1 MAQARSRARERGDA
15 ARQALWPLGWAFI
28 AIVVTASVQA
38 HPLPGLRGAG
48 LGVTLALAVYAAA
61 VATAV
66 TPGWARRGL
75 AAQAVVIGLIG
86 GAGVALAAV
95 QPHGPVELAAPVGVW
110 IAAVRLPPAPAAAAA
125 GMITAAL
132 AVAVGL
138 TEQPPVQSAITATL
152 VCLLLAVTGQF
163 IRRGRQSQDRT
174 ELLMAQLQD
183 AREGEAAAA
192 ALAERSR
199 IAGEL
204 HDVLAHSL
212 SGLAIQLQGA
222 RKLAGREQVSEGL
235 RATIERSAELARA
248 GLADARQAVGALRG
262 GRLPTVDQLNAL
274 VEGFRRDTGTAA
286 TVRIDGT
293 PRPLPADASLALFR
307 GAQEALT
314 NIARYAPGAT
324 TSVTV
329 SYQAGRT
336 RVTVEDHAR
345 PCSCQSRP
353 GRGARICPA
362 RRGGRRARPDG
373 DARASPAGRR
383 HRPGRADRRRV
394 AGRAGGARVT
404 AVPEP
409 GTIRVLIADDQRV
422 VREGLSMLVGL
433 IDGVEVVGTACD
445 GAEAVRLA
453 QDRRPDVVLMDLR
466 MPGTDGIAATADLRE
481 RLPAARVL
489 VLTTYAD
496 QDAIVPA
503 LQAGARGYLTKDA
516 SAEQI
521 ETAIRAVHA
530 GQTHLDPA
538 VQETPRGRG
547 HQPPAVR
554 GPIRPGPRTARWAHR
569 PRGRGAHPPRIGAEQ
584 HRDRPAPL
592 PHQRDGQDPH
602 QPDLRQDRSPRP
614 CPGRPVR
621 LPAPPRSRL
630 TSTWLDPMRAQIL
643 TGRCC

>member
-1 MAQARSRARERGDA
+1 MAPHGPGRLLPPPGPGSPVRPGWRRRGPGPCERGDA

-38 HPLPGLRGAG
+38 HPAPGLRGAG

-86 GAGVALAAV
+86 GAGVALAAW

-125 GMITAAL
+125 AGAITAAL

-138 TEQPPVQSAITATL
+138 TEHPPVPSAITATL

-163 IRRGRQSQDRT
+163 LRRGRQSQDRT

-222 RKLAGREQVSEGL
+222 RKLAGREQVSDAL

-248 GLADARQAVGALRG
+248 GLADARQAVSALRG
-262 GRLPTVDQLNAL
+262 DRLPTVDQLSAL

-293 PRPLPADASLALFR
+293 PRPLPAEASLALFR

-314 NIARYAPGAT
+314 NIARYAPGAAT
-324 TSVTV
+324 AVTV
-329 SYQAGRT
+329 SYQPGRT
-336 RVTVEDHAR
+336 LVTVEDHAR
-345 PCSCQSRP
+345 PCAARP
-353 GRGARICPA
+353 GAAAEPGAA
-362 RRGGRRARPDG
+362 LLAGAGGGHGLTAMRERAQ
-373 DARASPAGRR
+373 
-383 HRPGRADRRRV
+383 
-394 AGRAGGARVT
+394 RAGGTAR
-404 AVPEP
+404 A
-409 GTIRVLIADDQRV
+409 G
-422 VREGLSMLVGL
+422 
-433 IDGVEVVGTACD
+433 
-445 GAEAVRLA
+445 
-453 QDRRPDVVLMDLR
+453 
-466 MPGTDGIAATADLRE
+466 
-481 RLPAARVL
+481 PAAGGWRVEL
-489 VLTTYAD
+489 E
-496 QDAIVPA
+496 VPA
-503 LQAGARGYLTKDA
+503 
-516 SAEQI
+516 
-521 ETAIRAVHA
+521 
-530 GQTHLDPA
+530 
-538 VQETPRGRG
+538 
-547 HQPPAVR
+547 
-554 GPIRPGPRTARWAHR
+554 
-569 PRGRGAHPPRIGAEQ
+569 
-584 HRDRPAPL
+584 
-592 PHQRDGQDPH
+592 
-602 QPDLRQDRSPRP
+602 
-614 CPGRPVR
+614 
-621 LPAPPRSRL
+621 
-630 TSTWLDPMRAQIL
+630 
-643 TGRCC
+643 